1 MRSNDSDDGRAHA
14 RTVEEIESE
23 SGELDPEPKHAQAAR
38 LGRTVRH
45 DYLIRAVSVA
55 IVLVVVGIAVVSAST
70 FIDAVGALRTFVT
83 QYCSWWIVLCAF
95 LCFIVCV
102 LVAVTKYGTI
112 RLGGVDAKPAFSYFS
127 WFAMLF
133 ATGQGV
139 GLVFWAVAEPIM
151 MYGGTPVAIP
161 DPLFAGDAALAW
173 TYFHWAIPAWAI
185 YAIVSLF
192 MCYARYNMHKDT
204 TFRGTVEDLFPAR
217 AKRPAGIVVE
227 ILVVIATIFGL
238 TTSLGLAS
246 YQFNSGIQQ
255 IFHIQTGAA
264 LQVAFV
270 ILFGCI
276 ATMSVW
282 FGVVKG
288 IKNISNFNAIVSI
301 VFVVA
306 VFIFGPTLYIL
317 GVLPES
323 LSVFVDQFMLMSG
336 FTEAT
341 NLASGIAT
349 YGDSW
354 QAFWSFFIFCWCF
367 AFATF
372 TAGFVSTIS
381 RGRTLREFVGGVVF
395 VPAAVCIVWTCV
407 VGGTGVWAAMS
418 NPDIVAQ
425 TTADSSMG
433 LFLTIDSIPLVGG
446 VLTVVATILIGGYIV
461 TSVDSG
467 VMALSNFVSPA
478 ARQSR
483 SFKAVLALCI
493 TALAVLFMVTA
504 GQDFLNTI
512 QFATIAG
519 GIPFSI
525 VVLLMGIQFFKWVRH
540 DEQLV
545 ARGLAEPF
553 PEGSLA
559 AKQLAQW
566 HEEKEAREAEEA
578 WRARHEQL
586 ADAEEPA
593 PRGSL

>member
-1 MRSNDSDDGRAHA
+1 MRSKSSDDDA
-14 RTVEEIESE
+14 RKHVHPMEVENE
-23 SGELDPEPKHAQAAR
+23 SGEVDPEPKEAQAAR

-45 DYLIRAVSVA
+45 DHVIRAASVA
-55 IVLVVVGIAVVSAST
+55 IVAVVLGIALVSADT
-70 FIDAVGALRTFVT
+70 FINAVGALRTFVT

-95 LCFIVCV
+95 LCFAVCIF
-102 LVAVTKYGTI
+102 VAVTKLGSI
-112 RLGGVDAKPAFSYFS
+112 RLGGKDAKPAFSYFS

-151 MYGGTPVAIP
+151 MYGGTPFNAP
-161 DPLFAGDAALAW
+161 DPLFAGDTALAW

-192 MCYARYNMHKDT
+192 MAYARYNMHKDT

-217 AKRPAGIVVE
+217 AKRPVGIVVE

-255 IFHIQTGAA
+255 IFNIQTGQA

-270 ILFGCI
+270 ILFGSI

-282 FGVVKG
+282 FGVVRG
-288 IKNISNFNAIVSI
+288 IKKISNANAVMSI
-301 VFVVA
+301 VFVAA

-323 LSVFVDQFMLMSG
+323 LSVFIDQFMLMSG
-336 FTEAT
+336 FTEAV
-341 NLASGIAT
+341 NLGAGIAS

-395 VPAAVCIVWTCV
+395 VPAGNPVFKKDRPVTP
-407 VGGTGVWAAMS
+407 AAERLEMCRIATRS
-418 NPDIVAQ
+418 NPAFDVSAIEIERGGDTYTVDTLRQLRAHYPDNVELRFITGADAVYHIVQWRESAAI
-425 TTADSSMG
+425 AD
-433 LFLTIDSIPLVGG
+433 L
-446 VLTVVATILIGGYIV
+446 ARLIAVTRPGY
-461 TSVDSG
+461 
-467 VMALSNFVSPA
+467 ALSEERRAFIAEHGNFAIDYLEV
-478 ARQSR
+478 
-483 SFKAVLALCI
+483 
-493 TALAVLFMVTA
+493 TALAISSSDLRRRVAAGKSIRYLTMQGVL
-504 GQDFLNTI
+504 DYI
-512 QFATIAG
+512 Q
-519 GIPFSI
+519 
-525 VVLLMGIQFFKWVRH
+525 
-540 DEQLV
+540 E
-545 ARGLAEPF
+545 RGLYRADPHH
-553 PEGSLA
+553 EGGV
-559 AKQLAQW
+559 
-566 HEEKEAREAEEA
+566 R
-578 WRARHEQL
+578 
-586 ADAEEPA
+586 
-593 PRGSL
+593 